1 MSVLAALPV
10 LVEST
15 ATALSA
21 PWGPSSTQ
29 SLGAAIGALGGVGL
43 ALVVAH
49 LAARRPRLDE
59 RVAPYLRAP
68 AREISTADRPGPRTP
83 FGTVERLL
91 APVMADAVRWVER
104 LSSPT
109 ADLRRRL
116 VRAGGHVSVERYR
129 VEQVVSAVLGTAAGL
144 TFALLLVAGR
154 GTSVA
159 VALLLVLVGAIVGL
173 VARDQILAQ
182 RVQAR
187 ERAIL
192 LELPTL
198 AELLALSVGAGEGV
212 RASLERVATISS
224 GPLSEEF
231 RTLVSATHAGLL
243 LPDAL
248 EQLANRTGVAELTR
262 FAEGI
267 AIAVE
272 RGTPLADVL
281 RAQAKDVREAGRRA
295 LMETGGR
302 KEVAMMVPVVFLI
315 LPITVVFAVFP
326 GLWALRLDM

>member
-1 MSVLAALPV
+1 MSLLAALPPNIP
-10 LVEST
+10 
-15 ATALSA
+15 TALSA
-21 PWGPSSTQ
+21 SLGPTSAQ
-29 SLGAAIGALGGVGL
+29 SLGAAIGAIGGVGT

-49 LAARRPRLDE
+49 LSARRPRLDE

-68 AREISTADRPGPRTP
+68 ARDASTVHQAGPRTP

-116 VRAGGHVSVERYR
+116 VRAGGHISVERYR

-159 VALLLVLVGAIVGL
+159 VALLMVLIGALAGL
-173 VARDQILAQ
+173 VARDQLLAQ

-231 RTLVSATHAGLL
+231 RTLISATHAGLPL
-243 LPDAL
+243 TDAL
-248 EQLANRTGVAELTR
+248 EHLANRTGVAELTR

-267 AIAVE
+267 AVAVE

-281 RAQAKDVREAGRRA
+281 RAQAQDVREAGRRA

-302 KEVAMMVPVVFLI
+302 KEVAMMIPVVFLI